1 MINRQ
6 LSHKLITKNGRKT
19 AWFRLHVGSTGQTR
33 NYEKMTCKFRFVS
46 DDSPLFPLM
55 DFQKHGAMAPIV
67 GFWNSIRMLERLDW
81 TGTKILRSPGELNEE
96 KTIGAVNLFSNVNR
110 DGALEIKCEV
120 EITGLRLKTDSGLLA
135 VRQTS
140 KSINK
145 LAQDVGKLLASEELA
160 DVTLVVEDREIKVHQ
175 LILAARSPVFNAMLS
190 VDMREKREKRITIPD
205 VSYVAA
211 KEFLEFIYSAQLK
224 TTKNAKDLLILAEMY
239 QITDLKNA
247 CENILVAQLNK
258 ENALDYL
265 YAANLYSCKPKLKK
279 KAFEII
285 AK

>member
-6 LSHKLITKNGRKT
+6 LSHKLIIENSRKT

-33 NYEKMTCKFRFVS
+33 NYEKMTCKFRIVS
-46 DDSPLFPLM
+46 DDSPLM
-55 DFQKHGAMAPIV
+55 NFQKHGAIAPIV
-67 GFWNSIRMLERLDW
+67 GFWNAIRLERLDW